1 MAFSAIENKY
11 LSALTA
17 VQFPTEPME
26 PDTPEQTAPGRQPGD
41 VMLAA
46 GPNQTMTDGGA
57 AFGIY
62 PGMGKR
68 SQKSNIGEKMITGAP
83 DFAAGTVRGAATS
96 ALGFGGDI
104 QKIGRFINA
113 LAFDNQGGGIM
124 DKLSRAAETMAD
136 PTFLPSSTDVSEGG
150 YTIPGTNF
158 TLPGLPAAVPAGTSA
173 FGMTPEERQG
183 AGEIGQN
190 VGELVGDPFMA
201 VKGGQMAVRG
211 VTEAGKAL
219 APKAAEMTINA
230 LEKTGMPVRG
240 LGIVEQAPQ
249 LAVERVPGVKPG
261 DELIVQHN
269 LTANNLLKADKLG
282 GLPVP
287 SLAISKVGAPLEN
300 FGEITLIAPR
310 EMASPSAKNPVF
322 AADAYTKRFPTIDYQ
337 IDNKSQKT
345 LKNLLSDVA
354 EKIPGGDYQVDR
366 LLDNWNDRQYSD
378 ILRAKF
384 LDERGTLP
392 NRADFAESW
401 KFDSEVQT
409 LVNDNY
415 SEFTDWM
422 TKFDDSLASN
432 GVNVKERIFQGYTY
446 SGNRRYAEVNLTNLV
461 KEMKGGAGEEGWN
474 YGVSSLR
481 AVATP
486 QFRKFSEIKAAR
498 DKIIDT
504 KAMES
509 VKDQTRQAYESL
521 LGRLYDINGKYDA
534 MDALREVVESKNVNS
549 LDRNYDAPPE
559 LKADIGLFIQKLK
572 TLPSQYFEIKPQRA
586 VSLEEFKGAII
597 PKDTPQAAREVL
609 NKAGI
614 TDIHEYSTPEERKG
628 LFDKFG
634 KEMFATMPAVPLGSA
649 TMQDKEKK

>member
-17 VQFPTEPME
+17 VQFPTEPVEQEMATAPE
-26 PDTPEQTAPGRQPGD
+26 KPMAPGQRPGDILVAEVGSRGLPQQAYSGKYPDTIKAIEQSTFEKAMQNAGIGLEQAGRFLDSLGQVD
-41 VMLAA
+41 VPVLGKISLADFVPFVGTVKDGTRSVLGEAQWQGTPMALQQAGTGQSLTRGTGFARRMTEDASLAA
-46 GPNQTMTDGGA
+46 MD
-57 AFGIY
+57 
-62 PGMGKR
+62 
-68 SQKSNIGEKMITGAP
+68 
-83 DFAAGTVRGAATS
+83 V
-96 ALGFGGDI
+96 AL
-104 QKIGRFINA
+104 N
-113 LAFDNQGGGIM
+113 
-124 DKLSRAAETMAD
+124 
-136 PTFLPSSTDVSEGG
+136 
-150 YTIPGTNF
+150 
-158 TLPGLPAAVPAGTSA
+158 AVPVAK
-173 FGMTPEERQG
+173 
-183 AGEIGQN
+183 
-190 VGELVGDPFMA
+190 A
-201 VKGGQMAVRG
+201 VKAG
-211 VTEAGKAL
+211 GKAL

-230 LEKTGMPVRG
+230 LERSGMPARG

-415 SEFTDWM
+415 SEFTDWL

>member
-1 MAFSAIENKY
+1 MAYSPVENKY
-11 LSALTA
+11 LSALTSL
-17 VQFPTEPME
+17 QFPDEQPAPEVAAAPEKPMAPGQRPGDILVAE
-26 PDTPEQTAPGRQPGD
+26 VGSRGLPQQAYSGRYPDTIKAIEQSTFEKAMQNAGIGLEQAGRFLDSLGQVDVPVLGKISLADFVPFVGTAKEGTRSVLGEAQWQGTPMALQQAGTGQSLTRGTGFARRITED
-41 VMLAA
+41 ASLAA
-46 GPNQTMTDGGA
+46 
-57 AFGIY
+57 
-62 PGMGKR
+62 
-68 SQKSNIGEKMITGAP
+68 
-83 DFAAGTVRGAATS
+83 
-96 ALGFGGDI
+96 
-104 QKIGRFINA
+104 
-113 LAFDNQGGGIM
+113 M
-124 DKLSRAAETMAD
+124 D
-136 PTFLPSSTDVSEGG
+136 V
-150 YTIPGTNF
+150 
-158 TLPGLPAAVPAGTSA
+158 GLNAVPVAKS
-173 FGMTPEERQG
+173 
-183 AGEIGQN
+183 
-190 VGELVGDPFMA
+190 VMA
-201 VKGGQMAVRG
+201 
-211 VTEAGKAL
+211 AGKAL

-269 LTANNLLKADKLG
+269 LTASNLLKADKLG

-322 AADAYTKRFPTIDYQ
+322 ASDAYTKRFPTIDYQ

-345 LKNLLSDVA
+345 LRSLLSDVA

-366 LLDNWNDRQYSD
+366 LLDNWNDRKYSQ

-384 LDERGTLP
+384 LDERGALP
-392 NRADFAESW
+392 NKADFDESW
-401 KFDSEVQT
+401 KFESELQKR
-409 LVNDNY
+409 VNDNN
-415 SEFTDWM
+415 SEFTDWLA
-422 TKFDDSLASN
+422 KFDDSLASN
-432 GVNVKERIFQGYTY
+432 DVNVKERIFKGYTY

-486 QFRKFSEIKAAR
+486 KFKTFSQIKASR
-498 DKIIDT
+498 DKIID
-504 KAMES
+504 KQSMES
-509 VKDQTRQAYESL
+509 VKDKTREAYESL
-521 LGRLYDINGKYDA
+521 LDRLHKINPQYDSS
-534 MDALREVVESKNVNS
+534 DALREVVETKNVNS
-549 LDRNYDAPPE
+549 LDREYDAPPE

-572 TLPSQYFEIKPQRA
+572 TLPSEYFEIKPQRA

-609 NKAGI
+609 KKAGI

-634 KEMFATMPAVPLGSA
+634 KEMFATMPAAPLVSE

>member
-1 MAFSAIENKY
+1 MA
-11 LSALTA
+11 
-17 VQFPTEPME
+17 
-26 PDTPEQTAPGRQPGD
+26 
-41 VMLAA
+41 
-46 GPNQTMTDGGA
+46 
-57 AFGIY
+57 
-62 PGMGKR
+62 
-68 SQKSNIGEKMITGAP
+68 
-83 DFAAGTVRGAATS
+83 
-96 ALGFGGDI
+96 
-104 QKIGRFINA
+104 
-113 LAFDNQGGGIM
+113 
-124 DKLSRAAETMAD
+124 
-136 PTFLPSSTDVSEGG
+136 
-150 YTIPGTNF
+150 
-158 TLPGLPAAVPAGTSA
+158 
-173 FGMTPEERQG
+173 
-183 AGEIGQN
+183 
-190 VGELVGDPFMA
+190 
-201 VKGGQMAVRG
+201 
-211 VTEAGKAL
+211 AGKAL

-230 LEKTGMPVRG
+230 LEKSGMPVRG
-240 LGIVEQAPQ
+240 LGIVESAPQ
-249 LAVERVPGVKPG
+249 FVRERVPGVQPG

-269 LTANNLLKADKLG
+269 LTAANLLKADKLG

-287 SLAISKVGAPLEN
+287 SLAISKVGTPLEN

-322 AADAYTKRFPTIDYQ
+322 ASDAYTKRFPTIDYQ
-337 IDNKSQKT
+337 IDSKSQKT
-345 LKNLLSDVA
+345 LKSFLSDVA

-384 LDERGTLP
+384 LDERGALP
-392 NRADFAESW
+392 NKADFAESW
-401 KFDSEVQT
+401 KFDSEVQK

-415 SEFTDWM
+415 SEFTDWL

-432 GVNVKERIFQGYTY
+432 GVNVKERIFKGYTY

-486 QFRKFSEIKAAR
+486 QFRKLSDIKAAR
-498 DKIIDT
+498 DRIIDT

-534 MDALREVVESKNVNS
+534 MDALREVVESKNVNA

-572 TLPSQYFEIKPQRA
+572 TLPSEYFEIKPQRA
-586 VSLEEFKGAII
+586 VSLEEFNGAII

-609 NKAGI
+609 KKAGI